1 MSVVTIPAWTLPDF
15 LADNSPDEIYEQ
27 MKQTD
32 IGNGRTI
39 EDAFATE
46 QGSMFYDLCYPSAI
60 QKSLIVTEQMALAL
74 QAAFPQYSFGSFLD
88 LHGNTY
94 GLTRLQAT
102 HSAVS
107 LTLAGTVGTTI
118 PEGALFSTVP
128 DSNGFAVKFATDAES
143 VIPAG
148 GSVVVATTSTAEG
161 SNQNVIAGSVTNI
174 VSAMAGLTT
183 ATNPLPAIGGS
194 DVETDTAFRTRILQK
209 TANEPGAGS
218 MGDYQRWASAV
229 DGVGHAKVVPDWNTG
244 YGDGYGAVK
253 ILLLSPEGEPAT
265 QEVSD
270 NVQAIIWPATPAAVD
285 LTVTTDGACELTTAH
300 LFGTSSTTPAGIL
313 FHPVIP
319 VTIAGAGD
327 TTVACIAVEPGPRG
341 NVAIEDIDTVVSAPD
356 AVTGVENAAAA
367 TGGAATYEG
376 YAPFGAIVTC
386 KPYDTVPIIYA
397 VRVVYDSSGISESTI
412 IDAWRE
418 AIQTYYSDSKEDG
431 TNGTL
436 RIAKVLG
443 LLMGIEN
450 VRDVQLMYAT
460 VNGVAY
466 TSASDTYS
474 FGADEYP
481 VTADIRLMW
490 AITFLV
496 ETSAHVPISGVAVE
510 DAAGVSLGS
519 TNGSGNL
526 TVYVESGSHLFS
538 FAHSSYQPQSTTIVV
553 AGADVAAVDATV
565 EMTAV

>member
-1 MSVVTIPAWTLPDF
+1 MSSITVPTWELPEF
-15 LADNSPDEIYEQ
+15 LSGNSPDEIYEQ

-60 QKSLIVTEQMALAL
+60 QKSLMITEQMVLAL
-74 QAAFPQYSFGSFLD
+74 QAAFPQYAYGSFLD

-94 GLTRLQAT
+94 GLTRLQST
-102 HSAVS
+102 KSTVS
-107 LTLAGTVGTTI
+107 LTLTGTSGTTV
-118 PEGALFSTVP
+118 PAGAIFSTVP
-128 DSNGFAVKFATDAES
+128 DSNGFSVKFAIDTEA

-148 GSVVVATTSTAEG
+148 GSVVAPATSTVEG
-161 SNQNVIAGSVTNI
+161 ANQNVIAGSVTNI
-174 VSAMAGLTT
+174 VSAMSGLT
-183 ATNPLPAIGGS
+183 AVTNPLPATGGS
-194 DVETDTAFRTRILQK
+194 DQETDTAFRVRILQK
-209 TANEPGAGS
+209 TANEPGAGAV
-218 MGDYQRWASAV
+218 GDYQRWAGAV
-229 DGVGHAKVVPDWNTG
+229 DGVGSSKVIPNWNATYGSG
-244 YGDGYGAVK
+244 YGDVK
-253 ILLLSPEGEPAT
+253 ILLLSPEGEPVA
-265 QEVSD
+265 QEVAD
-270 NVQAIIWPATPAAVD
+270 NVQLAIWPATPAAVD

-313 FHPVIP
+313 FHPVTP

-341 NVAIEDIDTVVSAPD
+341 NVAIGDIDTVVSAPD
-356 AVTGVENAAAA
+356 AVTGVDNAAAA

-386 KPYDTVPIIYA
+386 KPYDTVPIVYA
-397 VRVVYDSSGISESTI
+397 VRVVYDSSGISEGTI
-412 IDAWRE
+412 IDTWRD
-418 AIQTYYSDSKEDG
+418 AIQTYYPDSKEDG

-466 TSASDTYS
+466 TNASDTYS

-526 TVYVESGSHLFS
+526 TVYVEGGSHLFS
-538 FAHSSYQPQSTTIVV
+538 FAHSSYQPQSATIVV